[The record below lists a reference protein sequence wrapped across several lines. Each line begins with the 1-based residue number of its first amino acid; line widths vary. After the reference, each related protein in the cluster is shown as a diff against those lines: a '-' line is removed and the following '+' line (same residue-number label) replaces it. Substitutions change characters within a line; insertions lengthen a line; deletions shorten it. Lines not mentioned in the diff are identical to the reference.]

1 MVEQNSS
8 KKQLEFNWLN
18 IAILTLT
25 PLTAIYGFL
34 TYPIRLQ
41 TAIWSFMYYFMTG
54 LSITAG
60 YHRYWS
66 HRSYDASLPMR
77 LFLAFCGAG
86 AMEGSIR
93 WWSRD
98 HRAHHRFTDSSKDP
112 YDASEGL
119 LWSHLG
125 WMVIKQDPK
134 RIGRV
139 DISDL
144 NNDKLV
150 MWQHRNYLWVGPF
163 MALIFPALIAKLGWG
178 DFWGGFYFAGMARA
192 VFLHHATF
200 CVNSLAHYLGET
212 SYDDRRTPRDHFITA
227 LVTMGEGYHNF
238 HHEFPSDYRNAI
250 FFWQY
255 DPTKWLIWTCSL
267 VGLTYNL
274 HIFPENEVQKGRLQM
289 QEKKINDFKKKLNWG
304 KPVDELPE
312 WSWSEFNALV
322 EKEGRQYLIVD
333 RMVYDVGE
341 FLDDHPGGRG
351 FLKSSIGRDVTS
363 SFNGSI
369 YYHSNAARNLSAQM
383 RVAKM
388 SEEVPDD
395 AKAKEE

>member
-1 MVEQNSS
+1 MV
-8 KKQLEFNWLN
+8 
-18 IAILTLT
+18 
-25 PLTAIYGFL
+25 
-34 TYPIRLQ
+34 
-41 TAIWSFMYYFMTG
+41 
-54 LSITAG
+54 
-60 YHRYWS
+60 
-66 HRSYDASLPMR
+66 
-77 LFLAFCGAG
+77 
-86 AMEGSIR
+86 
-93 WWSRD
+93 
-98 HRAHHRFTDSSKDP
+98 
-112 YDASEGL
+112 
-119 LWSHLG
+119 
-125 WMVIKQDPK
+125 VKQDPK

-144 NNDKLV
+144 NKDKLV
-150 MWQHRNYLWVGPF
+150 MWQHRNYLWLGPF
-163 MALIFPALIAKLGWG
+163 AAFIFPAIIAKLGWG
-178 DFWGGFYFAGMARA
+178 DFLGGLYYAGMARA

-212 SYDDRRTPRDHFITA
+212 SFDDRRTPRDHFITA

-289 QEKKINDFKKKLNWG
+289 QEKKINDLKKKLNWG
-304 KPVDELPE
+304 VPVEELPE
-312 WSWSEFNALV
+312 WSWNEFISLV

-333 RMVYDVGE
+333 HIVYDVGG

-351 FLKSSIGRDVTS
+351 FLKSSIGRDVTA

-369 YYHSNAARNLSAQM
+369 YYHSNAARNLSTQM
-383 RVAKM
+383 RVGKM
-388 SEEVPDD
+388 AEEVPED